1 MVSRGGLYGAGS
13 PAAGLEHAESYLRA
27 VFAFLGVTNLE
38 IVLAE
43 GLAVADQRE
52 KVLQGALKTVSE
64 LRAA

>member
-1 MVSRGGLYGAGS
+1 
-13 PAAGLEHAESYLRA
+13 

-43 GLAVADQRE
+43 GLAIQDQRE
-52 KVLQGALKTVSE
+52 KVMQGALKTVTE